1 MNPTFARHRVRLRLL
16 RLVSIVIGMFVI
28 MGTLALAH
36 SSSTPLATQNDIA
49 RLNGEST
56 PLTLHAVSSVE
67 KMIGHPLVV
76 PSGTTTLGLGMRV
89 VGAYSPGPPTRV
101 VYDNGGQSFMAS
113 SATIYIWN
121 GVFVNGTT
129 TYQQIMNSNG
139 VAIYESTVDTAPGA
153 NATLAA
159 ENLVNQNHFQTITQ
173 TITGSDGKTTAI
185 QTTITRDTNQWAY
198 VESINGTPVVVN
210 PIDHSLTWLD
220 TIRDV
225 WITISGPSVPIANL
239 ISFAPS
245 LMSL

>member
-1 MNPTFARHRVRLRLL
+1 
-16 RLVSIVIGMFVI
+16 
-28 MGTLALAH
+28 
-36 SSSTPLATQNDIA
+36 
-49 RLNGEST
+49 
-56 PLTLHAVSSVE
+56 
-67 KMIGHPLVV
+67 
-76 PSGTTTLGLGMRV
+76 
-89 VGAYSPGPPTRV
+89 
-101 VYDNGGQSFMAS
+101 MAS
-113 SATIYIWN
+113 SATIYLWN

-129 TYQQIMNSNG
+129 TYQQIMNANG

-185 QTTITRDTNQWAY
+185 QSTITRDTNQWAY

-210 PIDHSLTWLD
+210 PTDHSLTWLD
-220 TIRDV
+220 TIRHA

-245 LMSL
+245 LMPP